1 MKFTI
6 ESFKTHIYRPAEW
19 MIENDKISHLIGDL
33 NKQFSLSLEEFKFDS
48 ISDSAGETF
57 SIKVIYNNCLPSA
70 KKFKVSEIE
79 ILTVKFLN
87 TSSDEYTKRWHD
99 HCKRDNGKEINGRNL
114 KNIDDFIY
122 NKIVFEDDFEKLINE
137 TKLPYWTTSMLLKKI
152 NALVFKVLTDMQ
164 EYEDKS
170 PIVVDPKDTETE

>member
-19 MIENDKISHLIGDL
+19 MINNEKISHLIGDL
-33 NKQFSLSLEEFKFDS
+33 NKQFCLSLEEFKFDS

-57 SIKVIYNNCLPSA
+57 SIKVIYNNCSPSA
-70 KKFKVSEIE
+70 KKFKISEIE

-87 TSSDEYTKRWHD
+87 ISNAGSNNVEKYDKVY
-99 HCKRDNGKEINGRNL
+99 
-114 KNIDDFIY
+114 
-122 NKIVFEDDFEKLINE
+122 FEDNFENLIKE
-137 TKLPYWTTSMLLKKI
+137 TNLPYWLASTLIKKI

-164 EYEDKS
+164 EYEDVILK
-170 PIVVDPKDTETE
+170 I